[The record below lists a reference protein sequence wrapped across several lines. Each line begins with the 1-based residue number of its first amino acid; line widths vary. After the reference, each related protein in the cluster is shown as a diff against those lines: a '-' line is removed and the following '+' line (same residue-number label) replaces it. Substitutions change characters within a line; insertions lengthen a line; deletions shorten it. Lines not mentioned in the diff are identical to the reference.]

1 MDSGLLATLG
11 PGMTIRT
18 KGYAMKRLLLA
29 ALLTAFGLASA
40 SADTIK
46 IALPVLS
53 LESLPI
59 FIAQDKGFFGKHGV
73 EVDVVASR
81 GGGEAMKAYISGD
94 VQIVGTG
101 FPEVGLMRERGVDVE
116 LYFAQTSG
124 VPFALLARKDLG
136 IKSVADLKGK
146 DIAVTSPGSLTA
158 NITRYL
164 VKQQGMNPD
173 KDVGLI
179 SVGGGGEILGALQGK
194 KVAAAM
200 LFEPFVTVAVM
211 NNVADILV
219 DVGASLDAFSSAPL
233 AISKAFLQ
241 KSPKQADG
249 LHAALLEGLD
259 FLHKD
264 KAGTLE
270 LAQKKFPGMKP
281 EVIKAALDRMD
292 KLFSRDGKFT
302 RANIEHTQQ
311 ISKELGII
319 KASYPYEDVVA
330 PSARE

>member
-1 MDSGLLATLG
+1 
-11 PGMTIRT
+11 
-18 KGYAMKRLLLA
+18 MKKLLLA
-29 ALLTAFGLASA
+29 ALVATALPLHA

-53 LESLPI
+53 LESMPI
-59 FIAQDKGFFGKHGV
+59 FIAQDKGFFAKHGV
-73 EVDVVASR
+73 TVDVVASR
-81 GGGEAMKAYISGD
+81 GGGEAMKAFIAGD

-124 VPFALLARKDLG
+124 VPFALLARKDAG
-136 IKSVADLKGK
+136 IKSVADLKSK
-146 DIAVTSPGSLTA
+146 NIAVTSPGSLTT

-164 VKQQGMNPD
+164 VKQQGMNPE

-194 KVAAAM
+194 KVEAAM

-219 DVGASLDAFSSAPL
+219 DVGKSLDAFSSAPL
-233 AISKAFLQ
+233 SISKAFLQ
-241 KSPKQADG
+241 KSPKEADG
-249 LHAALLEGLD
+249 LHAALLEGLN
-259 FLHKD
+259 FLHSD
-264 KAGTLE
+264 KAGTLA

-281 EVIKAALDRMD
+281 EVIKAALDRME

-302 RANIEHTQQ
+302 RANVEHTQQ
-311 ISKELGII
+311 ICKELGII
-319 KASYPYEDVVA
+319 KASYSYDDVVA